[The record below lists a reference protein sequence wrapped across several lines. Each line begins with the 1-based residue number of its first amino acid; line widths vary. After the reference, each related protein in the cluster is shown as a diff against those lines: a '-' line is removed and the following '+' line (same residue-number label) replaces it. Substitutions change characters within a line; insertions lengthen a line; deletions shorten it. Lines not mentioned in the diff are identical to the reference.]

1 MLRAGRGRTRLVLI
15 SFALVAPLVFGGCDE
30 ELCGASTENP
40 LAGLVVGFLCL
51 GYPDSDGQRLDQ
63 PRADFTVTPSE
74 IPSGGTVTL
83 DATASRAS
91 LGHELRTLIWDVDG
105 RYTLGAR
112 GRGFDFE
119 HKFRLGAKA
128 GAVQL
133 FRRDPAIVRPPEEI
147 IDNGT
152 SETRIIALQV
162 FDETGSATT
171 LRRVTI
177 TGDLEQSGPGPLAA
191 SFSFT
196 PTRPLVGQNVL
207 LDASA
212 SRGAATFSWDLDG
225 DGSFET
231 GPLNG
236 PEVSRF
242 FTTSGIHVVRL
253 RVADAMGRT
262 AEQPREIFVAP
273 LGSGSSS
280 AVAGAAGRGAG
291 APVSARLARVRFP
304 SDLGT
309 PRRAGRARVFGP
321 LTARGRLIAARDG
334 VGELG
339 RFRRSAWVA
348 RLRLVALAAGA
359 IVPAARR
366 GPGQVPAGPRRGVPA
381 HPDEEPREPRARR
394 PHHGD
399 RRHGL
404 GERAPRRRPLPVP
417 LRGPHA
423 TPRRPAQPAHR
434 ERAPAAARLCRSV
447 TTDLAPALGIAAA
460 LVGVA
465 DTFPYVRD
473 TLPRQHAASPA

>member
-1 MLRAGRGRTRLVLI
+1 MLRAGRRRTRLVLI
-15 SFALVAPLVFGGCDE
+15 SFALLAPLVFGGCDE

-40 LAGLVVGFLCL
+40 LAGLAVGFLCL
-51 GYPDSDGQRLDQ
+51 GYPDSEGQRLDQ

-74 IPSGGTVTL
+74 IPSGGLVTL
-83 DATASRAS
+83 DASASRAS
-91 LGHELRTLIWDVDG
+91 LGRDLTAFGWDVDG
-105 RYTLGAR
+105 RYTLSAR

-119 HKFRLGAKA
+119 HEFRLGATA
-128 GAVQL
+128 GTVQL

-162 FDETGSATT
+162 FDGTGSATT

-196 PTRPLVGQNVL
+196 PTRPIVGQNVL

-231 GPLNG
+231 GPLND
-236 PEVSRF
+236 PEVSQF

-262 AEQPREIFVAP
+262 AEQPKEIFVAP
-273 LGSGSSS
+273 LGPGSS
-280 AVAGAAGRGAG
+280 AAAAGAARQAGG

-309 PRRAGRARVFGP
+309 LRRAGGARVFGP
-321 LTARGRLIAARDG
+321 LTARGRLIAPRDG
-334 VGELG
+334 LDELA

-348 RLRLVALAAGA
+348 RLRLVARPRTRSLRLRGVALARF
-359 IVPAARR
+359 PR
-366 GPGQVPAGPRRGVPA
+366 GRGEACLRIRMRSRGSRAPAGRMTVIGGTGPASELSGGGRFRFRFEGRSPRLQGRLDLRTGNA
-381 HPDEEPREPRARR
+381 
-394 PHHGD
+394 
-399 RRHGL
+399 
-404 GERAPRRRPLPVP
+404 RPLP
-417 LRGPHA
+417 
-423 TPRRPAQPAHR
+423 
-434 ERAPAAARLCRSV
+434 RACAGL
-447 TTDLAPALGIAAA
+447 
-460 LVGVA
+460 
-465 DTFPYVRD
+465 
-473 TLPRQHAASPA
+473 